1 MDSSIITILFSI
13 LMCLAGALP
22 AKAQT
27 FTEQLQHSKAG
38 QGTVTV
44 IESKEIT
51 DLVNGPAVKKQ
62 DDTGN
67 KPADKAQAGK
77 KTAAEHDKAA
87 LHDNKTIH
95 HEGDSAKKHEPADTR
110 RPEQRTQDEDDEFN
124 IPTVDMRK
132 KIMRRSRKVT
142 GYRVQAYAGG
152 NSRADRQKA
161 EQAGSNIKMKYPEQP
176 VYVHFYSPRWICR
189 VGNFRTLGEAQ
200 TMLKKI
206 KAMGY
211 KSATVVKGTITI
223 GY

>member
-1 MDSSIITILFSI
+1 
-13 LMCLAGALP
+13 MCLAGALP

-51 DLVNGPAVKKQ
+51 DLVNGPSVKKQ
-62 DDTGN
+62 DDNGSKT
-67 KPADKAQAGK
+67 ADKAQAGK

-110 RPEQRTQDEDDEFN
+110 RPEQRTQDENDEFN